1 MGGTKILSSLINSE
15 NGIIQSIKKPTKSNS
30 TARAYVKT
38 LAEIINETIQ
48 VSTINPGNVKAVTLG
63 IPGSV
68 DPYKG
73 RIGLAPN
80 LGIRNLAIKENLQA
94 LTAYPVLIEND
105 VNVAA
110 LGIQKFELSEKS
122 KNVLV
127 VFIGTGIGGALI
139 FEGKIYRGLN
149 YVAGE
154 IGHMHIVDKGPICGC
169 GRKGCFEAVA
179 SRTAIEKKI
188 RADIKSGK
196 KSPLSK
202 VIKRSEKIKSKV
214 LANAVKKNDK
224 IVVKHISEACT
235 TVGTVLASITNL
247 LNFDTIVLGGGLVE
261 ALNHFMMPK
270 IKESFNEFVL
280 KDSAKGLKIISTK
293 LGDDAALFG
302 GIALAEEFLGIKV

>member
-15 NGIIQSIKKPTKSNS
+15 NGIVHSIKKPTKSNS
-30 TARAYVKT
+30 TTKAYIKT
-38 LAEIINETIQ
+38 LTEIVNETIATSN
-48 VSTINPGNVKAVTLG
+48 VSAGNIKAVALG

-68 DPYKG
+68 DPYIG

-80 LGIRNLAIKENLQA
+80 LGIKNFLIKEKLQA
-94 LTAYPVLIEND
+94 EISYPVLIEND
-105 VNVAA
+105 VNLAA
-110 LGIQKFELSEKS
+110 LGIQKFELNEKA

-139 FEGKIYRGLN
+139 FNGKIYRGGN

-154 IGHMHIVDKGPICGC
+154 IGHMHILDNGPVCGC
-169 GRKGCFEAVA
+169 GRKGCFEAVS

-188 RADIKSGK
+188 RADIKAGK
-196 KSPLSK
+196 KSVISK
-202 VIKRSEKIKSKV
+202 AVKRNEKIKSKV
-214 LANAVKKNDK
+214 LAGAVKKNDK
-224 IVVKHISEACT
+224 LIVKHISDACGI
-235 TVGTVLASITNL
+235 VGTTLASVENL
-247 LNFDTIVLGGGLVE
+247 LNFDTIVLGGGLIE

-270 IKESFNEFVL
+270 IKESFNKTVL

-293 LGDDAALFG
+293 LGDDAALYG

>member
-15 NGIIQSIKKPTKSNS
+15 NGIIKSVKKPTKSNS
-30 TARAYVKT
+30 TPKAYIKT
-38 LAEIINETIQ
+38 LSEIINETIE
-48 VSTINPGNVKAVTLG
+48 VSNVNPGHIKAVALG

-80 LGIRNLAIKENLQA
+80 LGIKNFSIKEKLQA
-94 LTAYPVLIEND
+94 VSPYPVLVEND

-110 LGIQKFELSEKS
+110 LGIQKFELNKNS
-122 KNVLV
+122 KDVLV

-139 FEGKIYRGLN
+139 FDGKIYRGKN

-154 IGHMHIVDKGPICGC
+154 IGHMHVVDNGPICGC

-188 RADIKSGK
+188 RADVKAGK
-196 KSPLSK
+196 KSAITK
-202 VIKRSEKIKSKV
+202 VIKRSEKIKSKA

-224 IVVKHISEACT
+224 LIVKHISEACS
-235 TVGTVLASITNL
+235 TVGTVLASINNL
-247 LNFDTIVLGGGLVE
+247 LNFDTIVLGGGLIE

-270 IKESFNEFVL
+270 IKESFNETVL
-280 KDSAKGLKIISTK
+280 KDSARGLKIISTK